1 MTLTSTD
8 HVVVVGAGLAG
19 WRFIESLRRD
29 GYEGK
34 ITLIGDEPYAPY
46 DRPPLSK
53 QVLSGKWEIDKTVL
67 ASDEALESANI
78 TFIFGVSAT
87 SLDVTN
93 HTVTLENGE
102 TVSGTHIVIATG
114 TRARRISF
122 SDESL
127 VHTIRNRKDIEGLNA
142 HLATVSEGATVAV
155 IGGGFIG
162 AEAATALKA
171 RGLTPVVL
179 EALQRPLIGA
189 LGDQA
194 SQWLLPLPSNAEI
207 ELRTSQVI
215 RDISDG
221 SVVFADGSSLEV
233 AAVVL
238 GVGAEVNTEWLQSS
252 GLVLDGGVVVDEHLL
267 ATPTIGALGDV
278 AKFPFKGELTRIE
291 HWQVAT
297 DHAAALSLHWAK
309 GEKATDMV
317 PYFWSDQYGKKIQML
332 GHPHPSDDVVKVAG
346 SDEEGK
352 WLALY
357 SRGGVVTGI
366 LSLSQPRWLMVSKV
380 LLDEETTLT
389 RAMELQ
395 PWA

>member
-34 ITLIGDEPYAPY
+34 ITLIGDEPYVPY

-78 TFIFGVSAT
+78 TSIFGVSAT
-87 SLDVTN
+87 SLDVIS

-142 HLATVSEGATVAV
+142 LLATVPEGATVAV

-171 RGLTPVVL
+171 RGLTPVVF

-194 SQWLLPLPSNAEI
+194 SQWLLPLASNAEI

-215 RDISDG
+215 RDVSDG

-267 ATPTIGALGDV
+267 ASPTIGALGDV

-309 GEKATDMV
+309 GEKAPDMV

>member
-8 HVVVVGAGLAG
+8 HVVGVGAGLAG

-78 TFIFGVSAT
+78 TSIFGVSAT

-114 TRARRISF
+114 TRARRIPF

-142 HLATVSEGATVAV
+142 LLATVPEGATVAV

-194 SQWLLPLPSNAEI
+194 SQWLLPLASNAEI

-215 RDISDG
+215 RDVSDG
-221 SVVFADGSSLEV
+221 RVVFADGSSLEV

-267 ATPTIGALGDV
+267 ASPTIGALGDV

-309 GEKATDMV
+309 GEKAPDMV

>member
-34 ITLIGDEPYAPY
+34 ITLIGDEPYVPY

-78 TFIFGVSAT
+78 TSIFGVSAT
-87 SLDVTN
+87 SLDVMS

-142 HLATVSEGATVAV
+142 LLATVPEGATVAV

-194 SQWLLPLPSNAEI
+194 SQWLLPLASNAEI

-215 RDISDG
+215 RDVSDG
-221 SVVFADGSSLEV
+221 SVVFADGSTLEV

-267 ATPTIGALGDV
+267 ASPTIGALGDV

-309 GEKATDMV
+309 GEKAPDMV

>member
-34 ITLIGDEPYAPY
+34 ITLIGDEPYVPY

-78 TFIFGVSAT
+78 TSIFGVSAT
-87 SLDVTN
+87 SLDVIS

-114 TRARRISF
+114 TRARRIPF

-142 HLATVSEGATVAV
+142 LLATVPEGATVAV

-194 SQWLLPLPSNAEI
+194 SQWLLPLASNAEI

-215 RDISDG
+215 RDVSDG
-221 SVVFADGSSLEV
+221 SVVFADGSTLEV

-267 ATPTIGALGDV
+267 ASPTIGALGDV

-309 GEKATDMV
+309 GEKAPDMV

>member
-78 TFIFGVSAT
+78 TSIFGVSAT
-87 SLDVTN
+87 SLDVMS

-142 HLATVSEGATVAV
+142 LLATVPEGATIAV

-194 SQWLLPLPSNAEI
+194 SQWLLPLASNAEI

-215 RDISDG
+215 RDVSDG
-221 SVVFADGSSLEV
+221 SVVFADGSTLEV

-267 ATPTIGALGDV
+267 ASPTIGALGDV

-309 GEKATDMV
+309 GEKAPDMV

-346 SDEEGK
+346 SDEEGR

>member
-78 TFIFGVSAT
+78 TSIFGVSAT
-87 SLDVTN
+87 SLDVMS

-114 TRARRISF
+114 TRAKRISY

-142 HLATVSEGATVAV
+142 LLATVPEGATIAV

-194 SQWLLPLPSNAEI
+194 SQWLLPLASNAEI

-215 RDISDG
+215 RDVSDG
-221 SVVFADGSSLEV
+221 SVVFADGSTLEV

-309 GEKATDMV
+309 GEKAPDMV

>member
-34 ITLIGDEPYAPY
+34 ITLIGDEPYVPY

-78 TFIFGVSAT
+78 TSIFGVSAT
-87 SLDVTN
+87 SLDVMS

-142 HLATVSEGATVAV
+142 LLATVPEGATVAV

-171 RGLTPVVL
+171 RGLTPVVF

-194 SQWLLPLPSNAEI
+194 SQWLLPLASNAEI

-215 RDISDG
+215 RDVSDG

-309 GEKATDMV
+309 GEKAPDMV

>member
-1 MTLTSTD
+1 MTLTSND

-34 ITLIGDEPYAPY
+34 IALIGDEPYAPY

-78 TFIFGVSAT
+78 TSIFGVSAT
-87 SLDVTN
+87 SLDVIS

-142 HLATVSEGATVAV
+142 LLATVPEGATVAV

-194 SQWLLPLPSNAEI
+194 SQWLLALATNAEV

-215 RDISDG
+215 RDVIDG

-309 GEKATDMV
+309 GEKAPDMV

>member
-1 MTLTSTD
+1 MTLTSND

-34 ITLIGDEPYAPY
+34 IALIGDEPYAPY

-78 TFIFGVSAT
+78 TSIFGVSAT
-87 SLDVTN
+87 SLDVIS

-142 HLATVSEGATVAV
+142 LLATVPEGATVAV

-194 SQWLLPLPSNAEI
+194 SQWLLPLASNAEI
-207 ELRTSQVI
+207 ELRISQVI
-215 RDISDG
+215 RDVSDG

-309 GEKATDMV
+309 GEKAPDMV

>member
-34 ITLIGDEPYAPY
+34 ITLIGDEPYVPY

-78 TFIFGVSAT
+78 TSIFGVSAT
-87 SLDVTN
+87 SLDVIS

-142 HLATVSEGATVAV
+142 LLATVPEGATVAV

-171 RGLTPVVL
+171 RGLTPVVF

-194 SQWLLPLPSNAEI
+194 SQWLLPLASNAEI

-215 RDISDG
+215 RDVSDG

-309 GEKATDMV
+309 GEKAPDMV

>member
-29 GYEGK
+29 GYEAK

>member
-29 GYEGK
+29 GYKGT

-67 ASDEALESANI
+67 ASDEALKNANI
-78 TFIFGVSAT
+78 TSIFGVAAT
-87 SLDVTN
+87 SLDVRS
-93 HTVTLENGE
+93 HTVTLDNGE

-114 TRARRISF
+114 TRARKLRF
-122 SDESL
+122 SDQSL
-127 VHTIRNRKDIEGLNA
+127 VHTIRNRNDIEGLNA
-142 HLATVSEGATVAV
+142 LLATVPEGATVAV

-171 RGLTPVVL
+171 RGLRPVVL

-194 SQWLLPLPSNAEI
+194 SQWLLALATNAEV

-215 RDISDG
+215 RDVIDG
-221 SVVFADGSSLEV
+221 SVVFADGNSLEV

-309 GEKATDMV
+309 GEKAPDMV

-346 SDEEGK
+346 SDEEGR

-389 RAMELQ
+389 RAMQLQ
-395 PWA
+395 PWV

>member
-34 ITLIGDEPYAPY
+34 ITLIGDEPYVPY

-78 TFIFGVSAT
+78 TSIFGVSAT
-87 SLDVTN
+87 SLDVIS

-142 HLATVSEGATVAV
+142 LLATVPEGATVAV

-194 SQWLLPLPSNAEI
+194 SQWLLPLASNAEI

-215 RDISDG
+215 RDVSDG

-309 GEKATDMV
+309 GEKAPDMV

>member
-194 SQWLLPLPSNAEI
+194 SQWLLPLPSNVEI

>member
-19 WRFIESLRRD
+19 WRFIESLGRD

-34 ITLIGDEPYAPY
+34 ITLIGDEPYVPY

-78 TFIFGVSAT
+78 TSIFGVSAT
-87 SLDVTN
+87 SLDVMS

-142 HLATVSEGATVAV
+142 LLATVPDGATVAV

-194 SQWLLPLPSNAEI
+194 SQWLLPLASNAEI

-215 RDISDG
+215 RDVSDG

-233 AAVVL
+233 VAVVL

-309 GEKATDMV
+309 GEKAPDMV

>member
-34 ITLIGDEPYAPY
+34 ITLIGDEPYVPY

-78 TFIFGVSAT
+78 TSIFGVSAT
-87 SLDVTN
+87 SLDVIS

-142 HLATVSEGATVAV
+142 LLATVPEGATVAV

-194 SQWLLPLPSNAEI
+194 SQWLLPLASNAEI

-215 RDISDG
+215 RDVSDG
-221 SVVFADGSSLEV
+221 RVVFADGSSLEV

-267 ATPTIGALGDV
+267 ASPTIGALGDV

-309 GEKATDMV
+309 GEKAPDMV

>member
-34 ITLIGDEPYAPY
+34 ITLIGDEPYVPY

-78 TFIFGVSAT
+78 TSIFGVSAT

-142 HLATVSEGATVAV
+142 LLATVPEGATVAV

-194 SQWLLPLPSNAEI
+194 SQWLLPLASNAEI

-215 RDISDG
+215 RDVSDG
-221 SVVFADGSSLEV
+221 RVVFADGSTLEV

-267 ATPTIGALGDV
+267 ASPTIGALGDV

-309 GEKATDMV
+309 GEKAPDMV

>member
-34 ITLIGDEPYAPY
+34 ITLIGDEPYVPY

-78 TFIFGVSAT
+78 TSIFGVSAT
-87 SLDVTN
+87 SLDVMS

-142 HLATVSEGATVAV
+142 LLATVPEGATIAV

-162 AEAATALKA
+162 AETATALKA

-194 SQWLLPLPSNAEI
+194 SQWLLPLASNAEI

-215 RDISDG
+215 RDVSDG

-267 ATPTIGALGDV
+267 ASPTIGALGDV

-309 GEKATDMV
+309 GEKAPDMV

>member
-78 TFIFGVSAT
+78 TSIFGVSAT
-87 SLDVTN
+87 SLDVIS

-142 HLATVSEGATVAV
+142 LLATVPEGATVAV

-194 SQWLLPLPSNAEI
+194 SQWLLPLASNAEI

-215 RDISDG
+215 RDVSDG

-309 GEKATDMV
+309 GEKAPDMV

>member
-1 MTLTSTD
+1 MTLCSND
-8 HVVVVGAGLAG
+8 HIVVVGAGLAG

-29 GYEGK
+29 GYVGK

-53 QVLSGKWEIDKTVL
+53 QVLSGKWEVDKTLL
-67 ASDEALESANI
+67 ASDEALENANI
-78 TFIFGVSAT
+78 TSILGVPAK
-87 SLDVTN
+87 SLDVST

-114 TRARRISF
+114 TRARRLSF

-127 VHTIRNRKDIEGLNA
+127 VHTIRNRDDIEGLNA
-142 HLATVSEGATVAV
+142 LLTRVPEGSTVAV

-171 RGLTPVVL
+171 RGLHQVVL
-179 EALQRPLIGA
+179 EGLSRPLIGV
-189 LGDQA
+189 LGEQA
-194 SQWLLPLPSNAEI
+194 SEWLLPLAPNAEI
-207 ELRTSQVI
+207 ELRTSQEI
-215 RDISDG
+215 RDVSNG
-221 SVVFADGSSLEV
+221 SVIFADGSTLDV
-233 AAVVL
+233 AAVIL
-238 GVGAEVNTEWLQSS
+238 GVGAEVNTEWLKTS
-252 GLVLDGGVVVDEHLL
+252 GLSLDGGVVVDENLL
-267 ATPTIGALGDV
+267 ATPTIAAIGDV

-291 HWQVAT
+291 HWQIAT
-297 DHAAALSLHWAK
+297 DHAAALSMHWAK
-309 GEKATDMV
+309 GEKAPDMV

-332 GHPHPSDDVVKVAG
+332 GHPHPGDDIVKVAG

-357 SRGGVVTGI
+357 SRAGVVTGI

-380 LLDEETTLT
+380 LLDEETTLNQ
-389 RAMELQ
+389 AIQMQ

>member
-34 ITLIGDEPYAPY
+34 ITLIGDEPYVPY

-78 TFIFGVSAT
+78 TSIFGVSAT
-87 SLDVTN
+87 SLDVIS

-142 HLATVSEGATVAV
+142 LLATVPEGATVAV

-162 AEAATALKA
+162 AETATALKA

-194 SQWLLPLPSNAEI
+194 SQWLLPLASNAEI

-215 RDISDG
+215 RDVSDG

-309 GEKATDMV
+309 GEKAPDMV

>member
-34 ITLIGDEPYAPY
+34 ITLIGDEPYVPY

-78 TFIFGVSAT
+78 TSIFGVSAT
-87 SLDVTN
+87 SLDVMS

-142 HLATVSEGATVAV
+142 LLATVPEGATIAV

-162 AEAATALKA
+162 AETATALKA

-179 EALQRPLIGA
+179 EVLQRPLIGA

-194 SQWLLPLPSNAEI
+194 SQWLLPLASNAEI

-215 RDISDG
+215 RDVSDG

-267 ATPTIGALGDV
+267 ASPTIGALGDV

-309 GEKATDMV
+309 GEKAPDMV

>member
-34 ITLIGDEPYAPY
+34 ITLIGDEPYVPY

-78 TFIFGVSAT
+78 TSIFGVSAT
-87 SLDVTN
+87 SLDVMS

-142 HLATVSEGATVAV
+142 LLATVPEGATIAV

-162 AEAATALKA
+162 AETATALKA

-194 SQWLLPLPSNAEI
+194 SQWLLPLASNAEI

-215 RDISDG
+215 RDVSDG

-309 GEKATDMV
+309 GEKAPDMV

>member
-34 ITLIGDEPYAPY
+34 ITLIGDEPYVPY

-78 TFIFGVSAT
+78 TSIFGVSAT

-142 HLATVSEGATVAV
+142 LLATVPEGATVAV

-162 AEAATALKA
+162 AETATALKA

-194 SQWLLPLPSNAEI
+194 SQWLLPLASNAEI

-215 RDISDG
+215 RDVSDG

-309 GEKATDMV
+309 GEKAPDMV

>member
-78 TFIFGVSAT
+78 TSIFGVSAT
-87 SLDVTN
+87 SLDVMS

-142 HLATVSEGATVAV
+142 LLATVPEGATIAV

-194 SQWLLPLPSNAEI
+194 SQWLLPLASNAEI
-207 ELRTSQVI
+207 ELRISQVI
-215 RDISDG
+215 RDVSDG

-309 GEKATDMV
+309 GEKAPDMV

-332 GHPHPSDDVVKVAG
+332 GHPHPSDDIVKVAG

-352 WLALY
+352 WLAIY

>member
-34 ITLIGDEPYAPY
+34 ITLIGDEPYVPY

-78 TFIFGVSAT
+78 TSIFGVSAT
-87 SLDVTN
+87 SLDVIS

-142 HLATVSEGATVAV
+142 LLATVPEGATIAV

-194 SQWLLPLPSNAEI
+194 SQWLLALATNAEV

-215 RDISDG
+215 RDVIDG

-309 GEKATDMV
+309 GEKAPDMV

>member
-34 ITLIGDEPYAPY
+34 ITLIGDEPYVPY

-78 TFIFGVSAT
+78 TSIFGVSAT

-142 HLATVSEGATVAV
+142 LLATVPEGATVAV

-194 SQWLLPLPSNAEI
+194 SQWLLPLASNAEI

-215 RDISDG
+215 RDVSDG
-221 SVVFADGSSLEV
+221 SVVFADGSTLEV

-267 ATPTIGALGDV
+267 ASPTIGALGDV

-309 GEKATDMV
+309 GEKAPDMV

>member
-34 ITLIGDEPYAPY
+34 ITLIGDEPYVPY

-78 TFIFGVSAT
+78 TSIFGVSAT

-142 HLATVSEGATVAV
+142 LLATVPEGATIAV

-194 SQWLLPLPSNAEI
+194 SQWLLPLVSNAEI

-215 RDISDG
+215 RDVSDG
-221 SVVFADGSSLEV
+221 SVVFADGSTLEV

-267 ATPTIGALGDV
+267 ASPTIGALGDV

-309 GEKATDMV
+309 GEKAPDMV

>member
-78 TFIFGVSAT
+78 TSIFGVSAT
-87 SLDVTN
+87 SLDVMS

-142 HLATVSEGATVAV
+142 LLATVPEGATIAV

-194 SQWLLPLPSNAEI
+194 SQWLLPLASNAEI

-215 RDISDG
+215 RDVSDG

-309 GEKATDMV
+309 GEKAPDMV

-357 SRGGVVTGI
+357 SRSGVVTGI

>member
-78 TFIFGVSAT
+78 TSIFGVSAT

-114 TRARRISF
+114 TRARRIPF

-142 HLATVSEGATVAV
+142 LLATVPEGATIAV

-194 SQWLLPLPSNAEI
+194 SQWLLPLASNAEI

-215 RDISDG
+215 RDVSDG
-221 SVVFADGSSLEV
+221 SVVFADGSTLEV

-267 ATPTIGALGDV
+267 ASPTIGALGDV

-309 GEKATDMV
+309 GEKAPDMV

>member
-34 ITLIGDEPYAPY
+34 ITLIGDEPYVPY

-78 TFIFGVSAT
+78 TSIFGVSAT

-114 TRARRISF
+114 TRARRMSF

-127 VHTIRNRKDIEGLNA
+127 VHTIRHRKDIEGLNA
-142 HLATVSEGATVAV
+142 LLATVPEGATIAV

-194 SQWLLPLPSNAEI
+194 SQWLLPLASNAEI

-215 RDISDG
+215 RDVSDG
-221 SVVFADGSSLEV
+221 SVVFADGSTLEV

-267 ATPTIGALGDV
+267 ASPTIGALGDV

-309 GEKATDMV
+309 GEKAPDMV